1 MDSALTAIQG
11 AASRRDTNVRGVPI
25 PMQHTDESVETSA
38 LEVPALARY
47 ARVVR
52 MTAANLASIAGLN
65 VDEVDDVRMA
75 AEEAFIYAC
84 ATGVQGNMHI
94 EFSMSPD
101 GLAMEF
107 ELGDAAVTEDDR
119 EPALVYSAFILE
131 AMCDECVIGDAP
143 ENRMRLF
150 KRIGGDDVR

>member
-1 MDSALTAIQG
+1 
-11 AASRRDTNVRGVPI
+11 
-25 PMQHTDESVETSA
+25 MQHTSEPVDTVT

-75 AEEAFIYAC
+75 AEEAFVYAC
-84 ATGVQGNMHI
+84 ATGVEGTLHI
-94 EFSMSPD
+94 EF
-101 GLAMEF
+101 GLSQTGLSMEF
-107 ELGDAAVTEDDR
+107 ELGETPVTEDDR

-131 AMCDECVIGDAP
+131 AMCDECVIGDGP
-143 ENRMRLF
+143 GSRMRLF
-150 KRIGGDDVR
+150 KKIGGSDAL